1 MRPTKA
7 MNDAFKEGFEHPN
20 APLTPGE
27 QRLIY
32 HQVGPRIVFGDDLPA
47 EPVVI
52 DVGEI
57 THSPCPDDGEITDAE
72 IIE

>member
-7 MNDAFKEGFEHPN
+7 MKDAFREGVEHPN

-32 HQVGPRIVFGDDLPA
+32 RQVGPRIVFSDDLPV
-47 EPVVI
+47 EPAAI

-57 THSPCPDDGEITDAE
+57 THSPCADDGEITDAE